1 MQIDGPKRHI
11 YIKLSDPTRIQ
22 DILTMITGQAE
33 YRHSD
38 GVISKVRIEAVG
50 LAIRKV
56 RIANLP
62 PDIANS
68 QVRSALGKFGEIREV
83 HNDAWSNAYRYPVR
97 NGVRIVTINLTK
109 LIPSHISVEGHRS
122 LISYEGQP
130 QTCYGCNEMGHQ
142 YSVCPDRWR
151 KGAGETGITT
161 PSWADIIATGS
172 KAKDKIGER
181 ELGTI
186 TTTMAAEMSEGN
198 GRSGNV
204 TSARTPK
211 FNKTSARSEVVP
223 IAAMKQ

>member
-1 MQIDGPKRHI
+1 LIQIDGPKRHV
-11 YIKLSDPTRIQ
+11 YIKLSDPPRIQ
-22 DILTMITGQAE
+22 DILTITTGQAE

-109 LIPSHISVEGHRS
+109 LIPSHISVEGHRA
-122 LISYEGQP
+122 LISYDGQL
-130 QTCYGCNEMGHQ
+130 QTCYSCNEMGHQ
-142 YSVCPDRWR
+142 YSVCPHWRR
-151 KGAGETGITT
+151 KGAGETGITR

-172 KAKDKIGER
+172 KAKDKIEER
-181 ELGTI
+181 EPGTI
-186 TTTMAAEMSEGN
+186 TTTMAAEMS
-198 GRSGNV
+198 
-204 TSARTPK
+204 
-211 FNKTSARSEVVP
+211 
-223 IAAMKQ
+223 